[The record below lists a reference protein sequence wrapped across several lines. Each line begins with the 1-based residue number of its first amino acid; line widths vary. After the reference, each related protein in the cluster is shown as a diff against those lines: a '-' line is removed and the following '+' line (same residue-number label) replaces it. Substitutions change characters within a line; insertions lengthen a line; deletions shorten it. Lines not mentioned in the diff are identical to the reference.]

1 VAEVRLRTVDAFTD
15 RPFTGNPGAVVM
27 LDEIPSDDW
36 MAAVARET
44 NLSDTG
50 FVIRQKQPD
59 ADFLLRWFTRGG
71 VEVDLCGHV
80 TLASGH
86 CLFEDGI
93 PSPVKFSTRSG
104 VLTVTRREDGS
115 LGMDFPAWPAAQ
127 IEAPAGLEEML
138 GATVQWTGRSGNNF
152 LLVRVADENA
162 IRTLEPDLPGVAR
175 LPADVLVVTAP
186 ADPRQDY
193 DFVSRVFAPT
203 VGIDEDPV
211 TGSAQTVLAPYWADR
226 VGRSSLQGLQAS
238 SRSGRVGV
246 ELQGDRVVVIGRAVT
261 VLDGILKATANAG

>member
-80 TLASGH
+80 TKRRRHRHLRA
-86 CLFEDGI
+86 
-93 PSPVKFSTRSG
+93 RR
-104 VLTVTRREDGS
+104 TV
-115 LGMDFPAWPAAQ
+115 
-127 IEAPAGLEEML
+127 
-138 GATVQWTGRSGNNF
+138 N
-152 LLVRVADENA
+152 
-162 IRTLEPDLPGVAR
+162 
-175 LPADVLVVTAP
+175 TA
-186 ADPRQDY
+186 
-193 DFVSRVFAPT
+193 
-203 VGIDEDPV
+203 E
-211 TGSAQTVLAPYWADR
+211 
-226 VGRSSLQGLQAS
+226 GLQATS
-238 SRSGRVGV
+238 KGAKVRTQRGRGT
-246 ELQGDRVVVIGRAVT
+246 VIES
-261 VLDGILKATANAG
+261 ATAEQMIVVYDVCGKPAQGAGAHPGGRSKLSAGPVRRATRGV